1 MIIPLDGCRMI
12 PVLPECALSFLPFII
27 PALSDRQPTVS
38 TGVLH
43 LCLRH
48 HIQASEYDW
57 RSRCSSVSTIRIVSS
72 PQEATEAIGIGPL
85 RISARSPSY
94 DTYLSGRSQR
104 RSLMG
109 YVPDMSGYIVSI
121 RSCHGLFSIG
131 LFSVPKRSLFE
142 HYGPCLSHHIL

>member
-94 DTYLSGRSQR
+94 DTYGLYARHVRVYSVY
-104 RSLMG
+104 SLLPCSFPYSALLG
-109 YVPDMSGYIVSI
+109 TQKVII
-121 RSCHGLFSIG
+121 RAVWPLF
-131 LFSVPKRSLFE
+131 L
-142 HYGPCLSHHIL
+142 